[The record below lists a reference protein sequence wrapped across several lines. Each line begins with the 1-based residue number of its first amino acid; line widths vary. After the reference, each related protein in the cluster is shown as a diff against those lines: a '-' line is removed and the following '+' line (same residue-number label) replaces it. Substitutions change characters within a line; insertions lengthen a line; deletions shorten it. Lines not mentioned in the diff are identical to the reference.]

1 MRGHNYFVYIT
12 SNPSR
17 TVLYVGVTNDLLR
30 RLEEHRQNKG
40 KPETFAGRFYCYNLV
55 YYERLGQIQQAIERE
70 KEVKL
75 MSREEKDTLI
85 KVLNPG
91 MVRLNAYE
99 E

>member
-40 KPETFAGRFYCYNLV
+40 KPETFAGRYYCFNLL
-55 YYERLGQIQQAIERE
+55 YYERFGQVQQAIERE

-75 MSREEKDTLI
+75 FSREEKEALI
-85 KVLNPG
+85 KALNPE

>member
-17 TVLYVGVTNDLLR
+17 TVLNVGVTNDLLR

-40 KPETFAGRFYCYNLV
+40 KPETFAGRYYCYNLL
-55 YYERLGQIQQAIERE
+55 YYERFGQIQQAIERE

-75 MSREEKDTLI
+75 LSREEKEALI
-85 KVLNPG
+85 KALKPE

-99 E
+99 L